1 MLTIGMLIIGW
12 CVQYRTIRFFLTLVV
27 FWERRYDAW
36 FEILVLIVVLESD
49 VFPVPRHSFTRHIHE
64 WFAVEFERWN
74 VFSMRN
80 VFGYRRAYGLSKT
93 SRQHF
98 IEWLESDVFPISKH
112 SLLLDTF
119 VSETRL
125 NLSDGLC
132 VLNADVFSYRR
143 EKTSRRARIR
153 RFSILFLRHS
163 ELNRCMEQ
171 SLMSKQKVSGLK

>member
-1 MLTIGMLIIGW
+1 
-12 CVQYRTIRFFLTLVV
+12 
-27 FWERRYDAW
+27 
-36 FEILVLIVVLESD
+36 
-49 VFPVPRHSFTRHIHE
+49 
-64 WFAVEFERWN
+64 
-74 VFSMRN
+74 MRN
-80 VFGYRRAYGLSKT
+80 VFGCRRTYRFSKT
-93 SRQHF
+93 SRKHC
-98 IEWLESDVFPISKH
+98 IELWESDVFPISKH

-119 VSETRL
+119 VNETRL

-153 RFSILFLRHS
+153 HFSILFLRRS